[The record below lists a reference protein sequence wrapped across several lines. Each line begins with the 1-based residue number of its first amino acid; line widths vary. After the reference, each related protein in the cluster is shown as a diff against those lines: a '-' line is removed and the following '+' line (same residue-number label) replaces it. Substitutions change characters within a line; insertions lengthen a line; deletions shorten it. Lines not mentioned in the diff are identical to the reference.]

1 MAEQY
6 MTQEAFI
13 KTILCCVLMTFLLSG
28 CGKKSVGPEI
38 SQSRKPEG
46 RLIGDGT
53 SQSFDET
60 DGNFGEGELE
70 SLDRTG
76 TSLSLDNMS
85 DEHKQKYGRS
95 TSPLLPVFF
104 AFDEASINSTQLD
117 NLNSSGRYLLQEKS
131 PRLVIEGNC
140 DERGTADYNLALGE
154 LRAISVKKYLANLG
168 IDPEKMTTTSYGSQR
183 PLFLGSDEESWAGNR
198 RVDLILP

>member
-1 MAEQY
+1 

-13 KTILCCVLMTFLLSG
+13 KIVLCCVLTTFFLSG
-28 CGKKSVGPEI
+28 CGKKSVNPDGI

-46 RLIGDGT
+46 HLIGDET

-60 DGNFGEGELE
+60 DGNFGEGGLE
-70 SLDRTG
+70 SLDSTG
-76 TSLSLDNMS
+76 TYLSLDNMG
-85 DEHKQKYGRS
+85 DEYKQKYGRS
-95 TSPLLPVFF
+95 AAPLLPVYF
-104 AFDEASINSTQLD
+104 AFDSVSINSTQFD
-117 NLNSSGRYLLQEKS
+117 NLNSNGRYLLEEKS

-168 IDPEKMTTTSYGSQR
+168 VDPGKMTTTSYGSQR
-183 PLFLGSDEESWAGNR
+183 PLFLGSDEESWTGNR
-198 RVDLILP
+198 RVDLVLP

>member
-1 MAEQY
+1 

-13 KTILCCVLMTFLLSG
+13 KIVLCCVLTTFLLSG
-28 CGKKSVGPEI
+28 CGKKSVNSGEI

-46 RLIGDGT
+46 HLIRGEN

-76 TSLSLDNMS
+76 TYLSSDNMA
-85 DEHKQKYGRS
+85 DEYKLKYGRS
-95 TSPLLPVFF
+95 TSPLLPIYF
-104 AFDEASINSTQLD
+104 AFDGASINSTQFD
-117 NLNSSGRYLLQEKS
+117 NLNSNGRYLLEEKS

-154 LRAISVKKYLANLG
+154 LRAISVKKYLTNLG
-168 IDPEKMTTTSYGSQR
+168 VDPGKITTTSYGSLR
-183 PLFLGSDEESWAGNR
+183 PLFLESDEESWGGNR